1 MSMEDPFFVVKGEVQ
16 KALSRARGL
25 FQRWEELLQED
36 TPISR
41 DELDW
46 STNELRNCLRAIDWD
61 LEDLH
66 ETISIVESNPGK
78 FRLGENE
85 LQERREFVERTRTAV
100 QEMKE
105 QLSSPSAL
113 AQAEKKSR
121 QALMGGTTQVRH
133 AGLEPHLVS
142 ANSRYIQE
150 QQEQQQLIVQEQDEQ
165 LELVS
170 GSIRVLKD
178 MSSRI
183 GDELDEQAVML
194 GEFSEEMEQTS
205 SRMDSVLK
213 KLEKVSHMTSRGIKK
228 FPLACF
234 SQAAERAVD
243 SDSLWPSAGRSM
255 PYAVWLYLTVS
266 LICAVK
272 GNSSVLSLISACR
285 VRSHRER
292 MTSHRTHFNIR
303 HFDPAGYYCEA
314 LRRGLGCCRKRTL
327 TFLLWLARMS
337 FRSSNGSQQ
346 AVMGSQRSG
355 VKGCSVLLAARR
367 TDWSDCESV

>member
-121 QALMGGTTQVRH
+121 QALMGGSTQVRH

-150 QQEQQQLIVQEQDEQ
+150 QQEQQQLIVQEQDEH

-213 KLEKVSHMTSRGIKK
+213 KLEKVSHMTSSRRQWCAIGALVIILIVVS
-228 FPLACF
+228 FC
-234 SQAAERAVD
+234 SSRCERHLLD
-243 SDSLWPSAGRSM
+243 LPGLTRSAYN
-255 PYAVWLYLTVS
+255 PPT
-266 LICAVK
+266 
-272 GNSSVLSLISACR
+272 
-285 VRSHRER
+285 
-292 MTSHRTHFNIR
+292 TSHWGAFR
-303 HFDPAGYYCEA
+303 EQ
-314 LRRGLGCCRKRTL
+314 RKPPQ
-327 TFLLWLARMS
+327 S
-337 FRSSNGSQQ
+337 F
-346 AVMGSQRSG
+346 
-355 VKGCSVLLAARR
+355 
-367 TDWSDCESV
+367 

>member
-1 MSMEDPFFVVKGEVQ
+1 MSLEDPFFVVKGEVQ

-25 FQRWEELLQED
+25 FDRWEELLQES
-36 TPISR
+36 TQVSR

-61 LEDLH
+61 LEDLS

-85 LQERREFVERTRTAV
+85 LQERRAFVEQTRLSV

-105 QLSSPSAL
+105 QLSSPTAV

-121 QALMGGTTQVRH
+121 QVPSGSERST
-133 AGLEPHLVS
+133 GLEAHLVS
-142 ANSRYIQE
+142 ANSRYITE

-178 MSSRI
+178 MSGRI

-194 GEFSEEMEQTS
+194 GDFGDEMDQTS

-213 KLEKVSHMTSRGIKK
+213 KLEKVSHMTSSRRQWCAIGVLVAIM
-228 FPLACF
+228 L
-234 SQAAERAVD
+234 V
-243 SDSLWPSAGRSM
+243 
-255 PYAVWLYLTVS
+255 V
-266 LICAVK
+266 LI
-272 GNSSVLSLISACR
+272 LI
-285 VRSHRER
+285 
-292 MTSHRTHFNIR
+292 F
-303 HFDPAGYYCEA
+303 A
-314 LRRGLGCCRKRTL
+314 L
-327 TFLLWLARMS
+327 
-337 FRSSNGSQQ
+337 
-346 AVMGSQRSG
+346 
-355 VKGCSVLLAARR
+355 
-367 TDWSDCESV
+367 